1 VHRWSDRHGRGPA
14 APDTVRGDE
23 SLPFALTLMGVVGGT
38 LAFGF
43 IGLFLG
49 PVVLSLGRDLLQELT
64 RPHDADDGEALP
76 AAAPTER
83 TEP

>member
-1 VHRWSDRHGRGPA
+1 
-14 APDTVRGDE
+14 
-23 SLPFALTLMGVVGGT
+23 MGVVGGT

-64 RPHDADDGEALP
+64 KPRGESEGAMPEP
-76 AAAPTER
+76 AATER
-83 TEP
+83 TKS